1 MNIDELFSG
10 IGMVVDDHVF
20 SEGNSDRIV
29 QIVKH
34 FEGRG
39 YPLVKY
45 DSVPKLNAVNLRK
58 LSFILLDW
66 ELVTTED
73 ESGFP
78 IQGMQ
83 EAQKQ
88 AKVELI
94 TFIQEILEVCYVPI
108 FIFSNKSNTI
118 KSELKRNKIDIEKD
132 NLPIFIKNKSDIT
145 NDGNVK
151 VMEVINNWIDN
162 MPSIY
167 VLKIWDNAIER
178 AKAHT
183 FKQL

>member
-94 TFIQEILEVCYVPI
+94 TFIHCHIVP
-108 FIFSNKSNTI
+108 FCSFDQRSKFYSAT
-118 KSELKRNKIDIEKD
+118 KL
-132 NLPIFIKNKSDIT
+132 
-145 NDGNVK
+145 
-151 VMEVINNWIDN
+151 
-162 MPSIY
+162 
-167 VLKIWDNAIER
+167 
-178 AKAHT
+178 
-183 FKQL
+183 

>member
-20 SEGNSDRIV
+20 SEEHSDRIV

-34 FEGRG
+34 FEKRG

-45 DSVPKLNAVNLRK
+45 DSVPKIKTINLRK
-58 LSFILLDW
+58 FSFILLDW

-73 ESGFP
+73 DFGIP

-88 AKVELI
+88 AKTELI

-118 KSELKRNKIDIEKD
+118 KSELKRNKID
-132 NLPIFIKNKSDIT
+132 
-145 NDGNVK
+145 
-151 VMEVINNWIDN
+151 
-162 MPSIY
+162 
-167 VLKIWDNAIER
+167 
-178 AKAHT
+178 H
-183 FKQL
+183 